1 MQFLISLGLAVLF
14 LGSFWY
20 SFYKYEHDEAYR
32 EYWEK
37 VARIQNRFDD
47 KQ

>member
-1 MQFLISLGLAVLF
+1 MQFLILLGLLTLF

-32 EYWEK
+32 EYWER
-37 VARIQNRFDD
+37 VARIQSGFDD